1 MHGEQLNLQR
11 KEVNALINLLA
22 RLSDSLKHASET
34 MAELREKGRSG
45 DVSGRKPAVSKD
57 GLGVNSG
64 ESNKRF
70 DDLLSQL
77 IPP

>member
-1 MHGEQLNLQR
+1 M
-11 KEVNALINLLA
+11 NALINLLA

-45 DVSGRKPAVSKD
+45 DVSGRKPVVSKD
-57 GLGVNSG
+57 GLGAVSNK
-64 ESNKRF
+64 SNKRF
-70 DDLLSQL
+70 DDLLSPL